1 MNIPARIRI
10 AWNALLAT
18 LWFIPTLLVVSCATL
33 AVVLVQIS
41 PRIDPAVLEK
51 FPRLFGASPESA
63 RGMLVAIAGS
73 MITVAG
79 VTFSIT
85 IVAVTQA
92 SAQFTPRIL
101 RNFMRDRPSQ
111 IVLGGLTGVFIYC
124 LVVLRTIR
132 GTEAL
137 SFVPPVAVLVGF
149 LLAGVG
155 IALLIW
161 FIHHIAEA
169 LQASS
174 IILRVSNDAV
184 AAIDRLFPAQVGDP
198 AARRAH
204 PDAPGAAAWRPLRA
218 RRSGYI
224 QWIDGDR
231 MISIARDAHAVLRM
245 ERGVGD
251 FVVEGVVLAS
261 IAPMGLP
268 ASADIPASTGS
279 TSDDELAA
287 AIDRAH
293 TIGGFRTVG
302 QDAAFGVRQLADI
315 ALRALSPGINDPT
328 TAINC
333 IDYLGVVLS
342 RAAAREPEPLWR
354 ADGGVLRLIGRSTTF
369 EHMVDEGLGD
379 IRRYADGHLFVLER
393 LIDTARIVGDA
404 ARNTPRRECLVRELE
419 AIVEHS
425 APTIRRDVERARL
438 IDRARRA
445 LADLA

>member
-1 MNIPARIRI
+1 MPARIRL
-10 AWNALLAT
+10 AWQALLST
-18 LWFIPTLLVVSCATL
+18 LWFIPTLLVVLGAGL

-41 PRIDPAVLEK
+41 PQIDPAVLGK
-51 FPRLFGASPESA
+51 FPRVFGASPESA

-111 IVLGGLTGVFIYC
+111 IVLGGLTGVFTYC

-137 SFVPPVAVLVGF
+137 SFVPSVAVLVGF
-149 LLAGVG
+149 ILAGVG

-174 IILRVSNDAV
+174 IIRRVSDDTL
-184 AAIDRLFPAQVGDP
+184 AAIAKLFPEQVGHP
-198 AARRAH
+198 AGQRAH
-204 PDAPGAAAWRPLRA
+204 PHAPDPAAWRPLRA

-231 MISIARDAHAVLRM
+231 LIEIARDAHAVLRM
-245 ERGVGD
+245 ELGVGE
-251 FVVEGVVLAS
+251 FVIEGAALTS
-261 IAPMGLP
+261 IAPMDMHTSENQRSDGEF
-268 ASADIPASTGS
+268 AD
-279 TSDDELAA
+279 
-287 AIDRAH
+287 AIDTAY
-293 TIGGFRTVG
+293 TIGSFRTVE
-302 QDAAFGVRQLADI
+302 QDAAFGVRQLTDI

-354 ADGGVLRLIGRSTTF
+354 ADNSVLRVLGRSTTF
-369 EHMVDEGLGD
+369 EQMVDQGLGD
-379 IRRYADGHLFVLER
+379 IRRYSDGHLFVLER
-393 LIDTARIVGDA
+393 LIDVACIVGSA
-404 ARNTPRRECLVRELE
+404 ARDTPRRECLVRELE
-419 AIVEHS
+419 ALIEHS

-438 IDRARRA
+438 IHQARCA
-445 LADLA
+445 LAELA

>member
-1 MNIPARIRI
+1 M
-10 AWNALLAT
+10 LAT
-18 LWFIPTLLVVSCATL
+18 LWFIPTLLVVSGAGL

-41 PRIDPAVLEK
+41 PQIDPAVLEK
-51 FPRLFGASPESA
+51 FPRVFGASPESA

-92 SAQFTPRIL
+92 SAQFSPRIL

-111 IVLGGLTGVFIYC
+111 IVLGGLTGVFTYC

-137 SFVPPVAVLVGF
+137 SFVPSVAVLVGF
-149 LLAGVG
+149 VLAGVG

-174 IILRVSNDAV
+174 IITRVADDTL
-184 AAIDRLFPAQVGDP
+184 AAIDKLFPAQVGDP
-198 AARRAH
+198 AGQRAH
-204 PDAPGAAAWRPLRA
+204 PDAPGTAAWRPLRA

-224 QWIDGDR
+224 QWIEGDR
-231 MISIARDAHAVLRM
+231 MIEIARDAHAVLRM

-251 FVVEGVVLAS
+251 FVVEGTVLTS
-261 IAPMGLP
+261 IAPMGIH
-268 ASADIPASTGS
+268 ASADTK
-279 TSDDELAA
+279 SDDELAD
-287 AIDRAH
+287 AIDTAH
-293 TIGGFRTVG
+293 KIGSFRTVE
-302 QDAAFGVRQLADI
+302 QDAAFGVRQLTDI

-342 RAAAREPEPLWR
+342 RAAARDPEPLWR
-354 ADGGVLRLIGRSTTF
+354 ADAGVLRVIGRSTTF
-369 EHMVDEGLGD
+369 EQMVDEGLGD
-379 IRRYADGHLFVLER
+379 IRRYSDGHLFVLER
-393 LIDTARIVGDA
+393 LIDAARIVGGA
-404 ARNTPRRECLVRELE
+404 AQNTPRRECLVRELG
-419 AIVEHS
+419 ALLEHS
-425 APTIRRDVERARL
+425 PPTIRRDVERARL

-445 LADLA
+445 LAELA